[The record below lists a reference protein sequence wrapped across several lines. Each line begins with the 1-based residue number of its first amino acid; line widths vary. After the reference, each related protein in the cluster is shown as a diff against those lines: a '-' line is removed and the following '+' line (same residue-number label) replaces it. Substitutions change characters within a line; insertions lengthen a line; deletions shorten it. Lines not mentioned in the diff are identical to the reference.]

1 MDKTFTEEPSVLS
14 ESETFW
20 LLDKPSGWLVHPQRG
35 VDAPALTD
43 WVIQNL
49 GQGRT
54 FPVHRLDR
62 GTSGLMLWAKNPESA
77 RNWQLLWQAG
87 KVRKGYI
94 ALVRGRFEG
103 EHFLDHPVPGD
114 QKAERKPAQSY
125 FSAMGSVDAD
135 PRPLSLLEVET
146 YTGRFHQIRRHVK
159 HLGHP
164 LIGDSNYGRTELN
177 RAFRASVGLAR
188 LALHAA
194 WLSVPQGTI
203 DDGTIN
209 YFSNL
214 PGSLSKP
221 LERLGFMQADFSTQ
235 RLKLF
240 LKPRYAVSQPM

>member
-1 MDKTFTEEPSVLS
+1 MNKNFTEEPSVLS

-43 WVIQNL
+43 WVTKNL
-49 GQGRT
+49 GQVRT

-62 GTSGLMLWAKNPESA
+62 GTSGLMLWAKNSESA
-77 RNWQLLWQAG
+77 RKWQELWQAG

-103 EHFLDHPVPGD
+103 EYFLDHPVPGD
-114 QKAERKPAQSY
+114 EKAERKPAQSY
-125 FSAMGSVDAD
+125 LSALGSVDAK
-135 PRPLSLLEVET
+135 PRSLSLIEIET

-194 WLSVPQGTI
+194 WLSVPQGTS
-203 DDGTIN
+203 DDASVP
-209 YFSNL
+209 YFSTL
-214 PGSLSKP
+214 PGSLSEP
-221 LERLGFMQADFSTQ
+221 LERLGFPRTDLSTQ

-240 LKPRYAVSQPM
+240 LKPRYVAAG